1 MNDHL
6 DDVVRRAVASHIGVT
21 RETIGPLDQLDRD
34 LHLQPLDIVL
44 IVLAIEDAE
53 KLVLPIA
60 DLATITTVSGLTRLV
75 RRASVSVHHAYR
87 PAFIPIYRHRHSR
100 RRRRLLRR
108 HQEA

>member
-6 DDVVRRAVASHIGVT
+6 DDVVRRAIARHLGVT
-21 RETIGPLDQLDRD
+21 PGAIGPLDHLDRD

-60 DLATITTVSGLTRLV
+60 DLVTITTVSGLTRLV
-75 RRASVSVHHAYR
+75 RRASVSAQHAYR

-100 RRRRLLRR
+100 RNRRFLRR
-108 HQEA
+108 YQEA